1 MNKIKPEQL
10 NQMIGKDLGLSNW
23 YKIDQSLIN
32 NFAKCTGDEQF
43 IHVDD
48 ERSRLESPFG
58 GTIAHGFLS
67 LSLLTKLA
75 NESNFEIENTK
86 IAINY
91 GFDKIRFIQPVK
103 SGKKIRS
110 KFSLLSISE
119 RKKDEILVK
128 YGVTVELENEAKP
141 VLFAE
146 WLLLLVLNQSGA

>member
-10 NQMIGKDLGLSNW
+10 EEMIGKDLGFSNW
-23 YKIDQSLIN
+23 YQIDQGLIN

-43 IHVDD
+43 IHID
-48 ERSRLESPFG
+48 EKRSRLESPFG

-86 IAINY
+86 IVINY
-91 GFDKIRFIQPVK
+91 GFDKIRFIQPVR
-103 SGKKIRS
+103 SEKKIRA
-110 KFSLLSISE
+110 KFSLLDVSK
-119 RKKDEILVK
+119 RKQNEILVK
-128 YGVTVELENEAKP
+128 YGVTVELENENEQKQKP

-146 WLLLLVLNQSGA
+146 WLTLLVLF